1 MKISKW
7 FFVFLLIILNITL
20 ILAGEPAAR
29 LGDKTLHGG
38 SIVRGEPSVLIGGM
52 PAARV
57 GDMHTCPMVTP
68 TVPPVPHIGGP
79 VATGSSTVLIG
90 GMPAARAGDMA
101 VCSNGPPDQIMVGYA
116 TVLIGDEILT
126 EDKPDET
133 DADQGTVPA
142 MTTIKSNSENRLA
155 SPQAVQAP
163 RVLKSTAS
171 DQQVISITETPKT
184 DEVLEMDQ
192 EQKIITSK
200 GITIESTGSRV
211 EILAGSSRIVMDAS
225 GKIVIES
232 NQIELRSAGDLN
244 LKGANVTISADAE
257 MRLEGTK
264 VISEASSE
272 NQVKGPQVTVEG
284 ALINTIK
291 GGLVKIN

>member
-1 MKISKW
+1 MKILKW
-7 FFVFLLIILNITL
+7 FFTFLLIILNMKL

-29 LGDKTLHGG
+29 LGDTTFHGG
-38 SIVRGEPSVLIGGM
+38 SIVKGEPSVLIGGM

-57 GDMHTCPMVTP
+57 GDMHICPMVTP
-68 TVPPVPHIGGP
+68 TVPPIPHLGGP
-79 VATGSSTVLIG
+79 IATGSSTVLIG

-116 TVLIGDEILT
+116 TVLIGDETLT

-133 DADQGTVPA
+133 DADHGTVPA
-142 MTTIKSNSENRLA
+142 MTTIESNSENRLA

-163 RVLKSTAS
+163 KVLKSTAS
-171 DQQVISITETPKT
+171 DQQVISIAETPET
-184 DEVLEMDQ
+184 GNVPETNRE
-192 EQKIITSK
+192 EKIVTSK
-200 GITIESTGSRV
+200 GITIQSTGSRV
-211 EILAGSSRIVMDAS
+211 EILAGSSRIIMNAS
-225 GKIVIES
+225 GDIVIES
-232 NQIELRSAGDLN
+232 SQIELRSAGDLN

-257 MRLEGTK
+257 MRLKGTK